1 MILELLSVVAPVFIV
16 ALIGLAWARS
26 GTHFDE
32 ASITR
37 LVLNVGI
44 PCLVFRSLTSLD
56 VPPAEL
62 ARMAG
67 LAAAV
72 MSMFAV
78 AGFIVLKAMKLP
90 AHTYLGP
97 LVFANSGN
105 IGLPICL
112 FAFGDAGLAL
122 GMAYFAVSSTC
133 HVVLGGPLFAGS
145 FSLRPFFRSP
155 LTWAVIITV
164 GVVASSVTV
173 PTWITR
179 TTTLLGDIAI
189 PLMLLTL
196 GVSLSQDAPGV
207 LGPLGHS
214 LDRPPRPRRVRRLAP
229 HDAPRGGGS
238 HAQGSRSASIDAGR
252 RIELPLR
259 TTIREKPG
267 AGRELG
273 TGKHVDFD
281 RIDPSTAC
289 LVVTVCATKSPGERL
304 ATGVLAIGARSAVS
318 ISRHTTSLPPNRCA
332 AHPDPFSSVDVDV
345 RTGVSDAAGAT
356 HSIVGHCL
364 DG

>member
-1 MILELLSVVAPVFIV
+1 VCDASLVILELLSVVAPVFIV

-67 LAAAV
+67 LTAAI
-72 MSMFAV
+72 MSMFTV
-78 AGFIVLKAMKLP
+78 AALVVLKTMKLP

-112 FAFGDAGLAL
+112 FAFGEPGLAL

-133 HVVLGGPLFAGS
+133 HVVLGGPLFSGS
-145 FSLRPFFRSP
+145 FSSRPFFRSP
-155 LTWAVIITV
+155 LTWAVLATIAVIAS
-164 GVVASSVTV
+164 GVAV

-196 GVSLSQDAPGV
+196 GVSLSKMHPESTGRSIILSLVRLGLGVSAGLLLTTLLGVDGLTRKVLVLQASMPVGV
-207 LGPLGHS
+207 LNYLFAQRYGRSPEQVAS
-214 LDRPPRPRRVRRLAP
+214 LVL
-229 HDAPRGGGS
+229 
-238 HAQGSRSASIDAGR
+238 
-252 RIELPLR
+252 
-259 TTIREKPG
+259 
-267 AGRELG
+267 
-273 TGKHVDFD
+273 V
-281 RIDPSTAC
+281 ST
-289 LVVTVCATKSPGERL
+289 LISV
-304 ATGVLAIGARSAVS
+304 VS
-318 ISRHTTSLPPNRCA
+318 IPALLA
-332 AHPDPFSSVDVDV
+332 W
-345 RTGVSDAAGAT
+345 
-356 HSIVGHCL
+356 L
-364 DG
+364 

>member
-16 ALIGLAWARS
+16 ALVGLAWARS
-26 GTHFDE
+26 GAHFDE
-32 ASITR
+32 VSISR

-56 VPPAEL
+56 VPPTEL

-67 LAAAV
+67 LAASV
-72 MSMFAV
+72 MSMFAIG
-78 AGFIVLKAMKLP
+78 GFAVLKVMNLP

-155 LTWAVIITV
+155 LTWAVILTV
-164 GVVASSVTV
+164 GVVASGVTV
-173 PTWITR
+173 PTWIAR

-196 GVSLSQDAPGV
+196 GVSLSKMHPESLGRSIILSFVRLALGVSAGLLLTTLLGVEGLTRKVLVLQASMPVGV
-207 LGPLGHS
+207 LNYLF
-214 LDRPPRPRRVRRLAP
+214 
-229 HDAPRGGGS
+229 
-238 HAQGSRSASIDAGR
+238 AQRY
-252 RIELPLR
+252 
-259 TTIREKPG
+259 
-267 AGRELG
+267 
-273 TGKHVDFD
+273 
-281 RIDPSTAC
+281 
-289 LVVTVCATKSPGERL
+289 
-304 ATGVLAIGARSAVS
+304 ARSPEQVASLVLVS
-318 ISRHTTSLPPNRCA
+318 TLISII
-332 AHPDPFSSVDVDV
+332 
-345 RTGVSDAAGAT
+345 
-356 HSIVGHCL
+356 SIPAL
-364 DG
+364 LAWL

>member
-16 ALIGLAWARS
+16 ALVGLAWARS
-26 GTHFDE
+26 GAHFDE
-32 ASITR
+32 VSISR

-72 MSMFAV
+72 MSMFAIG
-78 AGFIVLKAMKLP
+78 GFAVLKAMNLP

-164 GVVASSVTV
+164 GVVASGVTV
-173 PTWITR
+173 PTWIAR

-196 GVSLSQDAPGV
+196 GVSLSKMHPESLGRSIILSLVRLGLGVSAGLLLTTLLGVDGLTRKVLVLQASMPVGV
-207 LGPLGHS
+207 LNYLF
-214 LDRPPRPRRVRRLAP
+214 
-229 HDAPRGGGS
+229 
-238 HAQGSRSASIDAGR
+238 AQRY
-252 RIELPLR
+252 
-259 TTIREKPG
+259 
-267 AGRELG
+267 
-273 TGKHVDFD
+273 
-281 RIDPSTAC
+281 
-289 LVVTVCATKSPGERL
+289 
-304 ATGVLAIGARSAVS
+304 ARSPEQVASLVLVSTLISIVS
-318 ISRHTTSLPPNRCA
+318 IPALLA
-332 AHPDPFSSVDVDV
+332 W
-345 RTGVSDAAGAT
+345 
-356 HSIVGHCL
+356 L
-364 DG
+364 

>member
-1 MILELLSVVAPVFIV
+1 VILELLSVVAPVFIV

-164 GVVASSVTV
+164 GVVVSGVAV
-173 PTWITR
+173 PTWIMR

-196 GVSLSQDAPGV
+196 GVSLSKMHPESLGRSVTLSIVRLGLGVSAGLLLTTLLGVEGLTRKVLVLQASMPVGV
-207 LGPLGHS
+207 LNYLF
-214 LDRPPRPRRVRRLAP
+214 
-229 HDAPRGGGS
+229 
-238 HAQGSRSASIDAGR
+238 AQRY
-252 RIELPLR
+252 
-259 TTIREKPG
+259 
-267 AGRELG
+267 
-273 TGKHVDFD
+273 
-281 RIDPSTAC
+281 
-289 LVVTVCATKSPGERL
+289 
-304 ATGVLAIGARSAVS
+304 ARSPEQVASLVLVSTLISVVS
-318 ISRHTTSLPPNRCA
+318 IPVLLA
-332 AHPDPFSSVDVDV
+332 W
-345 RTGVSDAAGAT
+345 
-356 HSIVGHCL
+356 L
-364 DG
+364 

>member
-1 MILELLSVVAPVFIV
+1 VILELLSVVAPVFVV
-16 ALIGLAWARS
+16 ALVGLAWARS

-32 ASITR
+32 VSISR

-67 LAAAV
+67 LAASV

-78 AGFIVLKAMKLP
+78 GGFAVLKVMNLP

-97 LVFANSGN
+97 LVFAN
-105 IGLPICL
+105 
-112 FAFGDAGLAL
+112 L

-155 LTWAVIITV
+155 LTWAVILTV
-164 GVVASSVTV
+164 GVVASGVSV
-173 PTWITR
+173 PTWIAR

-196 GVSLSQDAPGV
+196 GVSLSKMHPESLGRSLILSFVRLALGLSAGLLLTTLLGVEGLTRKVLVLQASMPVGV
-207 LGPLGHS
+207 LNYLF
-214 LDRPPRPRRVRRLAP
+214 
-229 HDAPRGGGS
+229 
-238 HAQGSRSASIDAGR
+238 AQRY
-252 RIELPLR
+252 
-259 TTIREKPG
+259 
-267 AGRELG
+267 
-273 TGKHVDFD
+273 
-281 RIDPSTAC
+281 
-289 LVVTVCATKSPGERL
+289 
-304 ATGVLAIGARSAVS
+304 ARSPEQVASLVLVSTLVSVVS
-318 ISRHTTSLPPNRCA
+318 IPMLLA
-332 AHPDPFSSVDVDV
+332 W
-345 RTGVSDAAGAT
+345 
-356 HSIVGHCL
+356 L
-364 DG
+364 

>member
-16 ALIGLAWARS
+16 ALVGLAWARS
-26 GTHFDE
+26 GAHFDE
-32 ASITR
+32 VSISR

-56 VPPAEL
+56 VPHEEL

-72 MSMFAV
+72 MSMFAIG
-78 AGFIVLKAMKLP
+78 GFAVLKAMNLP

-164 GVVASSVTV
+164 GVVASGVTV
-173 PTWITR
+173 PTWIAR

-196 GVSLSQDAPGV
+196 GVSLSKMHPESLGRSIILSLVRLGLGVSAGLLLTTLLGVDGLTRKVLVLQASMPVGV
-207 LGPLGHS
+207 LNYLF
-214 LDRPPRPRRVRRLAP
+214 
-229 HDAPRGGGS
+229 
-238 HAQGSRSASIDAGR
+238 AQRY
-252 RIELPLR
+252 
-259 TTIREKPG
+259 
-267 AGRELG
+267 
-273 TGKHVDFD
+273 
-281 RIDPSTAC
+281 
-289 LVVTVCATKSPGERL
+289 
-304 ATGVLAIGARSAVS
+304 ARSPEQVASLVLVSTLISIVS
-318 ISRHTTSLPPNRCA
+318 IPALLA
-332 AHPDPFSSVDVDV
+332 W
-345 RTGVSDAAGAT
+345 
-356 HSIVGHCL
+356 L
-364 DG
+364 